1 VVASTD
7 LAVPAPMAFALLRAI
22 EKWPVWLSFL
32 RSARRVDAEPLGEG
46 SEIAIRSAIPGE
58 DEELFEVE
66 RFVDGHMVSLVGA
79 YSTRRRI
86 DMRIEGKTSRSKLVV
101 RIDYPTYGGV
111 LPALVDRLT
120 ARRRIESQLADSLQY
135 FKGLVESDAGA
146 SELAPL

>member
-1 VVASTD
+1 
-7 LAVPAPMAFALLRAI
+7 MAFALVRAI

-32 RSARRVDAEPLGEG
+32 RSARCVDAEPLGEG
-46 SEIAIRSAIPGE
+46 SEVAIRSAIPGE

-86 DMRIEGKTSRSKLVV
+86 DIRIEGKTTRSKLVV

-111 LPALVDRLT
+111 VPALVDRLT

-135 FKGLVESDAGA
+135 FKGLVESEDATEG
-146 SELAPL
+146 APLETF